1 MEKTLADCKI
11 GDEVILSKID
21 ERHLSIQL
29 FSMGCL
35 IGERITI
42 ERIAPFGDPIVIS
55 IEDSFISL
63 RKADAMQMQ
72 VIQNGDI

>member
-1 MEKTLADCKI
+1 MEISLADCKL
-11 GDEVILSKID
+11 GEEVTLSKID
-21 ERHLSIQL
+21 ERHLCIQL

-35 IGERITI
+35 IGEKIII

-63 RKADAMQMQ
+63 RKADAKQIQ
-72 VIQNGDI
+72 VVKNGDL